1 MHKRISV
8 GLRQDV
14 YTRLRNKGRFG
25 ETFSDLVSRL
35 IDEIETT
42 IVDKGGNEFE

>member
-1 MHKRISV
+1 VYKRITV

-14 YTRLRNKGRFG
+14 YTRLRDKGKFG

-35 IDEIETT
+35 IDEIDTN
-42 IVDKGGNEFE
+42 IVDREVTN

>member
-1 MHKRISV
+1 MYKRVTV

-35 IDEIETT
+35 IDEIDTA
-42 IVDKGGNEFE
+42 IADMGGSQ

>member
-1 MHKRISV
+1 VHKRISV

-14 YTRLRNKGRFG
+14 YARLRNKGKFG

-35 IDEIETT
+35 IDEIDTA
-42 IVDKGGNEFE
+42 IADKGGSQ